1 MNVPSLNC
9 LVISMNDDNQR
20 YNLREVYVDT
30 LCQLAQEQDHI
41 VALDADSKEAT
52 LLNRF
57 ARQFPN
63 RTFSFGIAEQNMV
76 SAAAGMATI
85 GLTPFVHTYALFLA
99 MRALDQVRN
108 SVAYPNLNVKLVV
121 SHFGLDVGADG
132 VTHQIIED
140 LAIMRAIP
148 NMVVISPADDI
159 EMASA
164 LKFML
169 QHRGP
174 VYLRTGKS
182 KVPRVHDSSYAF
194 ELGKPSVLR
203 EGHDVTI
210 FAVGVMVGHAV
221 RAAETLLR
229 KGVSVQLVN
238 CATLKPIHEKS
249 VIESA
254 LKTGAVVTVEDHN
267 GYGGLG
273 GAISEIL
280 GRNCPLP
287 IEMVSVKD
295 QFAEAGTPEQLY
307 ERYGLSEAHIVQA
320 VSRVVQR
327 KQSRGTC

>member
-1 MNVPSLNC
+1 MNVET
-9 LVISMNDDNQR
+9 QR

-30 LCQLAQEQDHI
+30 LCQFAQEQDHI

-57 ARQFPN
+57 AQQFPK

-140 LAIMRAIP
+140 LAIMRAVP
-148 NMVVISPADDI
+148 NMTVISPADDI

-164 LKFML
+164 VKFML

-182 KVPRVHDSSYAF
+182 KVPRVHDPSYTF

-210 FAVGVMVGHAV
+210 FSVGVMVGYAL

-229 KGVSVQLVN
+229 QGVSVHLVN
-238 CATLKPIHEKS
+238 CATLKPINEQA
-249 VIESA
+249 VIECA

-273 GAISEIL
+273 GAIAEIL
-280 GRNCPLP
+280 GKNCPLP
-287 IEMVSVKD
+287 MEMVSAKD

-307 ERYGLSEAHIVQA
+307 ERYGLSEAHILQA
-320 VSRVVQR
+320 ASRVVQR

>member
-1 MNVPSLNC
+1 MQVE
-9 LVISMNDDNQR
+9 NQQFS
-20 YNLREVYVDT
+20 LREVYVEN
-30 LCQLAQEQDHI
+30 LCRLADQHSGI

-52 LLNRF
+52 LLNTFSQLYPQRS
-57 ARQFPN
+57 
-63 RTFSFGIAEQNMV
+63 FSFGIAEQNMV
-76 SAAAGMATI
+76 SAAAGMATT
-85 GLTPFVHTYALFLA
+85 GLTPFVHTYAQFLA

-132 VTHQIIED
+132 VTHQVVED

-159 EMASA
+159 EMASVT
-164 LKFML
+164 KFVA

-182 KVPRVHDSSYAF
+182 RVPRVHDANYEF

-210 FAVGVMVGHAV
+210 FAVGVMVGHAL
-221 RAAETLLR
+221 RAAETLLQ
-229 KGVSVQLVN
+229 KGLSVQLVN
-238 CATLKPIHEKS
+238 CATLKPIDEATVVDCS
-249 VIESA
+249 

-267 GYGGLG
+267 GFGGLG
-273 GAISEIL
+273 GLIAEIL

-287 IEMVSVKD
+287 LEMVSVKD
-295 QFAEAGTPEQLY
+295 QFAEAGTPDQLY
-307 ERYGLSEAHIVQA
+307 DRYGLSERHIIQA
-320 VSRVVQR
+320 VSRVLQR
-327 KQSRGTC
+327 KQLRGSC